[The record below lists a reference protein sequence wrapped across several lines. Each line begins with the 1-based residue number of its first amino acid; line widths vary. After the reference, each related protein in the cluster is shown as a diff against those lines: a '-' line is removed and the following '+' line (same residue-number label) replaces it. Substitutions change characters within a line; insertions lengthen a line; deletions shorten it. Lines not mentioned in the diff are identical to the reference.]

1 MIFATPTNLIHRF
14 DSLGRL
20 TEIVQQSQS
29 GGNAVT
35 AKRVAIDYN
44 ALNQRTKL
52 TRYHSTSSSNLVAS
66 TDYTYD
72 TVNRLASLAHK
83 QNATVLAGYTYGYD
97 GLSRP
102 TSINSVIDGLSTFS
116 YDAAS
121 QVVGADHASSS
132 QAHESYGYDL
142 NGNRNTSGYVTA
154 SNNQTTEGQGFT
166 YTYDD
171 HGNRTSRQKLRR
183 AKLLSTPGI
192 IAIA

>member
-1 MIFATPTNLIHRF
+1 MIFATPTNLIHWDDDRNRAARP
-14 DSLGRL
+14 GRRQCGDG
-20 TEIVQQSQS
+20 E
-29 GGNAVT
+29 A
-35 AKRVAIDYN
+35 VAIDYN

-52 TRYHSTSSSNLVAS
+52 TRYQSTGSSNLVAS

-72 TVNRLASLAHK
+72 TVNRLSSLTHK

-102 TSINSVIDGLSTFS
+102 TSMSSVIDGLSTFS

-132 QAHESYGYDL
+132 QADESYGYDL

-171 HGNRTSRQKLRR
+171 HGNRTSRTETATGKVTEY
-183 AKLLSTPGI
+183 AWI